1 MQSRRGFRAR
11 RTAVMVVAAV
21 VLAACSSGGNGNGS
35 GNGTGNGGGSG
46 PMQVGSNGESNF
58 DPAVLDTRLE
68 AMPTAELTTAETA
81 GLLRM
86 REEEKLAHDVYSTLY
101 DQWQL
106 QAFDNISSSELTH
119 TDAVL
124 TLLDRYDLADP
135 AAGNAVGE
143 FTNADLQSLYTSL
156 VERGSSSL
164 VDALEVGATIEDLDI
179 SDLRSLATDTPDLA
193 LVYANLE
200 KGSRNHL
207 RAFTKQLAKNGA
219 DYTPAYISQADY
231 DAIIASDME
240 RGSSG

>member
-21 VLAACSSGGNGNGS
+21 VLAACSSGGNGNAS

-68 AMPTAELTTAETA
+68 AMPKAELTTAETA

-124 TLLDRYDLADP
+124 TLLDPGTLGNFRVLGLAR
-135 AAGNAVGE
+135 N
-143 FTNADLQSLYTSL
+143 
-156 VERGSSSL
+156 VE
-164 VDALEVGATIEDLDI
+164 ATPPL
-179 SDLRSLATDTPDLA
+179 
-193 LVYANLE
+193 
-200 KGSRNHL
+200 KGFSFIL
-207 RAFTKQLAKNGA
+207 
-219 DYTPAYISQADY
+219 
-231 DAIIASDME
+231 
-240 RGSSG
+240 

>member
-1 MQSRRGFRAR
+1 
-11 RTAVMVVAAV
+11 
-21 VLAACSSGGNGNGS
+21 
-35 GNGTGNGGGSG
+35 
-46 PMQVGSNGESNF
+46 MQVGSNGESNF

-68 AMPTAELTTAETA
+68 AMPKAELTTAETA

-124 TLLDRYDLADP
+124 TLLDRYDLTDP

-156 VERGSSSL
+156 VERGAARWSMHSRWAPRSK
-164 VDALEVGATIEDLDI
+164 TRH
-179 SDLRSLATDTPDLA
+179 LRPAVTATDTPDLA

-200 KGSRNHL
+200 KGSATTCVRSRSSSQEWRRLHALVHLTGRLRRNSQRH
-207 RAFTKQLAKNGA
+207 GA
-219 DYTPAYISQADY
+219 RSRG
-231 DAIIASDME
+231 E
-240 RGSSG
+240 RRFNELE

>member
-21 VLAACSSGGNGNGS
+21 VLAACSSGGNGN

-68 AMPTAELTTAETA
+68 AMPKAELTTAETA

-106 QAFDNISSSELTH
+106 QVFDNISSSELTH

-124 TLLDRYDLADP
+124 TLLDRYDLTDP

-164 VDALEVGATIEDLDI
+164 VDALVPASSPSTRSWPGASPSCRT
-179 SDLRSLATDTPDLA
+179 SQFTR
-193 LVYANLE
+193 V
-200 KGSRNHL
+200 GSR
-207 RAFTKQLAKNGA
+207 
-219 DYTPAYISQADY
+219 PS
-231 DAIIASDME
+231 
-240 RGSSG
+240 